1 MDKKLFNKEFCY
13 SNERFEKYFGRK
25 IRKNMIIQIVIGAI
39 LLLVFLLTKN
49 SILTSN
55 DVLSVVRGLICF
67 VGVSCLFTSPVHLLR
82 NTTMKKQAEWQKLFI
97 EEGVL
102 HAVLFSVFNINIKKF
117 DCKSSHYVF
126 DKITD
131 VKLEGSYLKISG
143 NIAHH
148 QECKGM
154 DMHTY
159 VDSCKIPMCFADF
172 GELLDFI
179 KGKMEENKNG

>member
-1 MDKKLFNKEFCY
+1 MHKDDRAFNY
-13 SNERFEKYFGRK
+13 SKERFDKYFGKK
-25 IRKNMIIQIVIGAI
+25 IRRNMIIQIVIGVV
-39 LLLVFLLTKN
+39 LLLIFLITKN

-55 DVLSVVRGLICF
+55 NALSIAHGLFCFTGVLCLIA
-67 VGVSCLFTSPVHLLR
+67 SPVYLLR
-82 NTTMKKQAEWQKLFI
+82 DTTLRKQAEWQKLFI
-97 EEGVL
+97 EDNIL
-102 HAVLFSVFNINIKKF
+102 HAVLFSIFNVNEKSF
-117 DCKSSHYVF
+117 DCKSSHFVF
-126 DKITD
+126 EKITD
-131 VKLEGSYLKISG
+131 VKLEESYLKISG

-159 VDSCKIPMCFADF
+159 VDSCKIPMCFEDF